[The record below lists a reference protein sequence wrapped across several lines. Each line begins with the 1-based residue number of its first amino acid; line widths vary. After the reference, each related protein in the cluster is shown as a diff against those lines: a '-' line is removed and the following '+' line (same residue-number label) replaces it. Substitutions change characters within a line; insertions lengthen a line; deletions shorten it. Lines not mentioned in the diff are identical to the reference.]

1 MNDVAVASVHDQRL
15 PNEDGA
21 YRAARDALLVA
32 EAELRRQ
39 IERVAAQ
46 RRALPL
52 GGALPQDYAFEEGED
67 ARTVRLSQLFGDK
80 QTLVLYSFMYGPAME
95 RPCPLCSSML
105 DGLDGQA
112 PHITQRV
119 ALAVAAR
126 SPIGRIR
133 AAAAERGWR
142 RLRLIS
148 SANNS
153 YHRDYLGESPS
164 GDQWPMLN
172 VFTRH
177 GDEIRHA
184 WASEL
189 FFAPTEPGQDP
200 RHIDM
205 LWPLWSVLDLTVAGR
220 GDWRPPLDY

>member
-148 SANNS
+148 SAGNS
-153 YHRDYLGESPS
+153 YHRDYLSESPT
-164 GDQWPMLN
+164 GDQWRCSTSSPARAARSAMPG
-172 VFTRH
+172 R
-177 GDEIRHA
+177 
-184 WASEL
+184 AS
-189 FFAPTEPGQDP
+189 
-200 RHIDM
+200 
-205 LWPLWSVLDLTVAGR
+205 SSS
-220 GDWRPPLDY
+220 RPPNRAKIRATSTCSGRCGASST

>member
-80 QTLVLYSFMYGPAME
+80 QTLVLYGFMYGPAME

>member
-1 MNDVAVASVHDQRL
+1 MSDVAAKSLHDL
-15 PNEDGA
+15 HFPNEDRT
-21 YRAARDALLVA
+21 YRQARDELLRA

-46 RRALPL
+46 RRALPP
-52 GGALPQDYAFEEGED
+52 GGVVPEDYVFEEGEE
-67 ARTVRLSQLFGDK
+67 ARPVRLSELFGDK
-80 QTLVLYSFMYGPAME
+80 ETLVLYSFMYGPAME

-105 DGLDGQA
+105 DGLDGQVQ
-112 PHITQRV
+112 PITQRV

-126 SPIGRIR
+126 SPIARIR
-133 AAAAERGWR
+133 AAGAERGWR

-148 SANNS
+148 SANNN
-153 YHRDYLGESPS
+153 YHRDYLGESPT

-172 VFTRH
+172 VFNRR
-177 GDEIRHA
+177 GGEIRHA

-189 FFAPTEPGQDP
+189 FFAPAEPGQDP

-205 LWPLWSVLDLTVAGR
+205 IWPLWSVLDLTAGGR